1 MESSRRHLPPLASLR
16 AFEAAARHQ
25 SFRLA
30 AQELSVTATA
40 ISHQVRQLEE
50 LLGVALFERQVRKV
64 TLTAEG
70 RQLFPA
76 LRDGFD
82 LMAAG
87 LAPLLR
93 PRRRRIL
100 TVSATPAFVA
110 RLLVPRLASFQADYP
125 ELDLRLHASTQPV
138 DFGSQQIDAAVRYG
152 KGPFRDL
159 HSEPLLHARFAPMCS
174 PRLTLRAPADLMRHP
189 LLHYQWQPGF
199 REPSDWAAW
208 HRAAGFHG
216 ADVSRGVTFSDEAHA
231 IDAAIAGQGV
241 ALINI
246 ALVAGELTRGTLTIP
261 FGPELDGQDYHLVY
275 PPANESDDAIA
286 ALRRWLTTPLSEA
299 ITA

>member
-1 MESSRRHLPPLASLR
+1 MHHAHRRLPPLASLR

-40 ISHQVRQLEE
+40 ISHQVRQLEA
-50 LLGVALFERQVRKV
+50 LLGVALFERQVRRV

-82 LMAAG
+82 LMAVA

-110 RLLVPRLASFQADYP
+110 RLLVPRLAAFQASHP

-138 DFGSQQIDAAVRYG
+138 DFGAQQIDAAIRYG

-159 HSEPLLHARFAPMCS
+159 YSEPLLHARFAPMCS
-174 PRLTLRAPADLMRHP
+174 PQLPLHAPADLAHHP

-199 REPSDWAAW
+199 RDPTDWTAW
-208 HRAAGFHG
+208 HCAAHLPSEDI
-216 ADVSRGVTFSDEAHA
+216 ARGVVFSDEAHA
-231 IDAAIAGQGV
+231 IEAAIAGQGV
-241 ALINI
+241 ALLDI
-246 ALVAGELTRGTLTIP
+246 ALVAGELARGTLAIP
-261 FGPELDGQDYHLVY
+261 FGPELDGLDYHLVY
-275 PPANESDDAIA
+275 PPANEGDAAIA
-286 ALRRWLTTPLSEA
+286 ALRTWLLTSLA
-299 ITA
+299 HVVTA